1 MLWPAAR
8 GLELV
13 HRPQQGPQLVLRS
26 VSLLPGSQVKK
37 SPPDA
42 LVFDA
47 GSNSSLK
54 ETFVREWLLN
64 FVVEAGSKK

>member
-1 MLWPAAR
+1 MLWPAER

-26 VSLLPGSQVKK
+26 VSLLLDAQVKK

-42 LVFDA
+42 LVYDA

-54 ETFVREWLLN
+54 ETFV
-64 FVVEAGSKK
+64 